1 MENGLCLFPG
11 CEEATK
17 TRGLC
22 SLHYTYA
29 YRLIK
34 RKQTTWEQLEK
45 EKKVLPKRGII
56 SKTQKWFLEG
66 KIDGEV
72 NIKE

>member
-1 MENGLCLFPG
+1 MENTQCLFPG
-11 CEEATK
+11 CEEPRQ

-29 YRLIK
+29 YRLIN
-34 RKQTTWEQLEK
+34 RKETTWEQLEK
-45 EKKVLPKRGII
+45 EKKVLPKRGIT
-56 SKTQKWFLEG
+56 SRTQKWFLEG
-66 KIDGEV
+66 KIEDEV